1 MAPRSVIP
9 DHEADLRH
17 YIKVN
22 HPMLSNSPRY
32 RIGLAANRAHHDAPD
47 SALVRLLKDGQ
58 AAIETHLQPHLIVV
72 GRTLDAMRRHNLL
85 PGYPKIERYPYG
97 RDGGLMMLVSRV
109 VEPDAAKSL
118 DAVIYL
124 VDPVDPSSNFPEALA
139 LKRQCV
145 IHGKAFLSTL
155 AGAREWLELESVA
168 VGAAPD
174 LTLDATFDL
183 ENEGIALI
191 AHDAMKNR
199 MLALAEQ
206 HFELLDR
213 FSMRCATGTTGGL
226 LNQLAQKIKGKDAG
240 RNWVRPFRS
249 GPLGGDA
256 QIAELILNR
265 QCRRVLF
272 LEDPHVARQH
282 EPDIQLL
289 ERAAR
294 TVTDYASCSSDAK
307 GVERWLS
314 LLALRHER
322 ATRLK
327 GFEGH

>member
-1 MAPRSVIP
+1 
-9 DHEADLRH
+9 
-17 YIKVN
+17 
-22 HPMLSNSPRY
+22 MLSTPPRY
-32 RIGLAANRAHHDAPD
+32 RIGLAANRVHSDAAD
-47 SALVRLLKDGQ
+47 SPLVRLLQGGR
-58 AAIETHLQPHLIVV
+58 AAIETHLQPQLIVV
-72 GRTLDAMRRHNLL
+72 GRTLDAIRRHGLL
-85 PGYPKIERYPYG
+85 PGYPSIERFPYG
-97 RDGGLMMLVSRV
+97 REGGLMMLVSRI
-109 VEPDAAKSL
+109 VEADAAKTL

-124 VDPVDPSSNFPEALA
+124 IDPVDPSSNFPEALA

-145 IHGKAFLSTL
+145 IHGKPFLSTL

-174 LTLDATFDL
+174 PTLDAVFDL
-183 ENEGIALI
+183 ANESIALI
-191 AHDAMKNR
+191 AHDAMKHR

-213 FSMRCATGTTGGL
+213 FAMRCATGTTGGL

-240 RNWVRPFRS
+240 RHWVRPFLS

-256 QIAELILNR
+256 QIAELILTR

-282 EPDIQLL
+282 EADIQLL

-314 LLALRHER
+314 LLALRSQR
-322 ATRLK
+322 AA
-327 GFEGH
+327 